1 MPMLEASPNIQK
13 DHHSRSWIYSKKLH
27 RVLVRMWEKKRWK
40 TSNRWAEL
48 LQTDSSGRSLA

>member
-1 MPMLEASPNIQK
+1 MLEASPNFQK

-40 TSNRWAEL
+40 SSRWAEL
-48 LQTDSSGRSLA
+48 L